1 MSTELKK
8 VHVKTY
14 GCQMNVYDSIKMEEL
29 LKPHGFAASDT
40 AEDADLVILNTC
52 HIREKAAEKIYSELG
67 RVKEHRDDKRAK
79 GQNMVIAVAGCVAQ
93 AEGEAIFERAPF
105 VDIVV
110 GPQSYHNLPKLLE
123 QVKRKEKWVMDLDF
137 QANNKFDQLSED
149 TQSQGAA
156 AFIAI
161 QEGCDK
167 FCHFCVV
174 PYTRGAEYS
183 RTVAEIY
190 RETIK
195 LVSFGAKEIHLLG
208 QNVSAFHGEGPD
220 GTIWSL
226 GKLIKHLAKIDGLE
240 RIRYTTSHPRDMVDD
255 ELFEAHRTEPKLMP
269 FLHLPIQSGSN
280 KILDAMNRKHT
291 REFYLDIIK
300 KFQDA
305 RPDMAFSS
313 DFIVGYPG
321 ETDEDFA
328 DTLRIV
334 QEVGYSQC
342 YSFAY
347 SQRPGTPASMQSN
360 QVDPE
365 IVSARLTEL
374 QELIWDHQK
383 KFNAKCN
390 GKTLKVLFDQKGKHP
405 GQIQGRS
412 EYMQMVF
419 AQGDESHMNKILD
432 VEIDRIEP
440 KSIGGKIKST
450 ALKLQ
455 T

>member
-1 MSTELKK
+1 MSAELKK

-29 LKPHGFAASDT
+29 LKPHGFAASETPD
-40 AEDADLVILNTC
+40 DADLVILNTC

-67 RVKEHRDDKRAK
+67 RVKEHRDEKRAK
-79 GQNMVIAVAGCVAQ
+79 GENMVIAVAGCVAQ
-93 AEGEAIFERAPF
+93 AEGETIFERAPF

-137 QANNKFDQLSED
+137 HADNKFDKLTEELQP
-149 TQSQGAA
+149 QGYS
-156 AFIAI
+156 AFIAV

-167 FCHFCVV
+167 FCNFCVV

-183 RTVAEIY
+183 RSVSEIY
-190 RETIK
+190 REVIG
-195 LVSFGAKEIHLLG
+195 LVSMGAKEIHLLG
-208 QNVSAFHGEGPD
+208 QNVSGYHGEGPD
-220 GTIWSL
+220 GTTWSL
-226 GKLIKHLAKIDGLE
+226 GKLIKHIAKVYGVE

-280 KILDAMNRKHT
+280 KVLDAMNRKHT
-291 REFYLDIIK
+291 REFYLEIIQ
-300 KFQDA
+300 KFKDA

-328 DTLRIV
+328 DTLKIV

-342 YSFAY
+342 YSFMY
-347 SQRPGTPASMQSN
+347 SQRPGTPASMQDK
-360 QVDPE
+360 QVPDE
-365 IVSARLTEL
+365 IKHARLMEL
-374 QELIWDHQK
+374 QELLRDYQTQ
-383 KFNAKCN
+383 FNKSCN
-390 GKTLKVLFDQKGKHP
+390 GKTLKVLFEQKGKHQ
-405 GQIQGRS
+405 GQIQGKS

-419 AQGDESHMNKILD
+419 AQGDESHIGKILD
-432 VEIDRIEP
+432 VEINQIEP
-440 KSIGGKIKST
+440 NSLGGVIIS
-450 ALKLQ
+450 A
-455 T
+455 